1 MVMSDELVKGL
12 TIGAL
17 AGGAAVYLAL
27 KGGKKAAP
35 SSSGGNDGHAPAPG
49 ELGLGNTLPDTSP
62 MWFSEGGHIPGQKGE
77 GGEVGS
83 MAIEEVLVDVHSP
96 YQHIQFFR
104 TYVPICCCRLA
115 CGFFTGG

>member
-1 MVMSDELVKGL
+1 MSTDELVKGL
-12 TIGAL
+12 AIGVL

-27 KGGKKAAP
+27 NNSKRGPAA
-35 SSSGGNDGHAPAPG
+35 STAAAAAGDDGHAPAPG

-83 MAIEEVLVDVHSP
+83 MAIEEVLVDTHSP

-104 TYVPICCCRLA
+104 R
-115 CGFFTGG
+115 

>member
-1 MVMSDELVKGL
+1 MAFNDDLVKGL
-12 TIGAL
+12 AIGAL

-27 KGGKKAAP
+27 NTAKKSATGG
-35 SSSGGNDGHAPAPG
+35 SSDGHAPAPG
-49 ELGLGNTLPDTSP
+49 ELGLGNVLPDTSP

-104 TYVPICCCRLA
+104 TYV
-115 CGFFTGG
+115 FH